1 MDEKAVDNVDRFV
14 HNVERRGK
22 KGVEK
27 ILSKDGI
34 RSGKNVNKL

>member
-22 KGVEK
+22 KGVKNLVERWDK
-27 ILSKDGI
+27 I
-34 RSGKNVNKL
+34 GKKCE